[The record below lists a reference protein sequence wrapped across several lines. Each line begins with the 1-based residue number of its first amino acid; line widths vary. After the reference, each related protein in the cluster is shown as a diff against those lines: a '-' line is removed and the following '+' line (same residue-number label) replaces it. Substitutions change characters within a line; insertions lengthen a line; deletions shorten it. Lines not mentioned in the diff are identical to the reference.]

1 MAWDYTET
9 EYNKQKTADERWH
22 LERLILYGTQGE
34 KIKETALRAYLKDL
48 QIPEERRA
56 FLELLLNER

>member
-1 MAWDYTET
+1 MKPNLQPIRGFRD
-9 EYNKQKTADERWH
+9 
-22 LERLILYGTQGE
+22 LYPEDKAVQNYIFE